1 MIDADYRGKV
11 GVLLFNLGDKDFE
24 SGCPTLF
31 CLLFYHA
38 PSLQKAHMQT
48 FGFTTLCVACATVKE
63 GDRIAQ
69 LILEKIVTPEPQ
81 EVSSLDETVR
91 GAGGFGSTGGFG
103 VDVTPASI
111 TEAEKK

>member
-1 MIDADYRGKV
+1 MLITEVKSEFYCSTWETRISKV
-11 GVLLFNLGDKDFE
+11 SSLCLFLRSVGPKLILRRL
-24 SGCPTLF
+24 TI
-31 CLLFYHA
+31 
-38 PSLQKAHMQT
+38 
-48 FGFTTLCVACATVKE
+48 VKE

-103 VDVTPASI
+103 VAAPAVPAVDG
-111 TEAEKK
+111 AEKK